1 MYITRPSSV
10 SFSLRAALPSPG
22 NYAGLCYFNISKTPK
37 QQHWKKSVSDSA
49 KKKKGFPSTSKVR
62 KEITPMPFLRKR
74 VPKSK

>member
-49 KKKKGFPSTSKVR
+49 KKKKDFQAPLKLE
-62 KEITPMPFLRKR
+62 KK
-74 VPKSK
+74 